1 MTQELGAQG
10 TDAQGLDGQGL
21 DPGDDFAQGRA
32 QMAQGR
38 HAIALEHFAVAAD
51 TAAEAAERA
60 AALAF
65 AAELS
70 VLLGRPYEAA
80 DWAQR
85 LREESGQRDQAAL
98 LEALARVRLGE
109 GERALA
115 LLEQAREPST
125 ALRSYPPTARTVLRA
140 QALVLVGRPQEAL
153 AALVGALRA
162 DPADAQVW
170 QQLAAVCA
178 DPAVDPAPA
187 VAAFPADRFGDTVG
201 HLLGAPPAGTD
212 RILEAMW
219 HARPGDPRVL
229 ALLPYTGH
237 ALPVDRALEWSAR
250 MRAAGEAEHCPLL
263 GVAASDTR
271 APVERV
277 RAAAVA
283 YGAFRDPR
291 APSLVELA
299 GTFVTDPQLV
309 AALDEVT
316 ALAPDL
322 MEVYLLGAAG
332 SAPRALL
339 LAVALGER
347 GEADLAVALARHA
360 AGPEGQRLPRVPAG
374 VTPGQ
379 LDALAGS
386 AHERGAADVARRLQ
400 ALARQAAGRAGSPG

>member
-1 MTQELGAQG
+1 MTQELNGQER
-10 TDAQGLDGQGL
+10 DGQGPDGQEL
-21 DPGDDFAQGRA
+21 DAGDDFAQGRA
-32 QMAQGR
+32 QMARGR
-38 HAIALEHFAVAAD
+38 HASALEHFTRAAD
-51 TAAEAAERA
+51 TAGEETERA

-70 VLLGRPYEAA
+70 VLLGRPYEGV
-80 DWAQR
+80 DWARR

-115 LLEQAREPST
+115 LLEQVHEPST
-125 ALRSYPPTARTVLRA
+125 ALRSYPPSAGVVLRA

-162 DPADAQVW
+162 DPAEAQVW
-170 QQLAAVCA
+170 QQLGAVCA
-178 DPAVDPAPA
+178 DPAVDPGPA
-187 VAAFPADRFGDTVG
+187 VAAFPADRFGETVG

-219 HARPGDPRVL
+219 HARPGDLRVL

-237 ALPVDRALEWSAR
+237 ALPVERALEWSAR
-250 MRAAGEAEHCPLL
+250 MRAAGDAEHCPLL
-263 GVAASDTR
+263 GLAASDTR

-283 YGAFRDPR
+283 YGAFSDGR
-291 APSLVELA
+291 APALVELA

-309 AALDEVT
+309 AALDEVI

-322 MEVYLLGAAG
+322 VDVYLLGAAG
-332 SAPRALL
+332 SAPRALV
-339 LAVALGER
+339 LAVALRER
-347 GEADLAVALARHA
+347 GEADLAGRVTSA
-360 AGPEGQRLPRVPAG
+360 AASK
-374 VTPGQ
+374 
-379 LDALAGS
+379 S
-386 AHERGAADVARRLQ
+386 AV
-400 ALARQAAGRAGSPG
+400 SV